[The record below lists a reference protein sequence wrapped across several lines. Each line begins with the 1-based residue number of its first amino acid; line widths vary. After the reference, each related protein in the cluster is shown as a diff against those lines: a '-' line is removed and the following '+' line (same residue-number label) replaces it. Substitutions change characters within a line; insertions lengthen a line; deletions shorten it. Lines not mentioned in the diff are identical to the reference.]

1 MLMNKEISQKEST
14 READQL
20 QKRKARFASGL
31 VRSAETVLAELEK
44 SQDLPRSMRYF
55 INIMREVFAKDRAHQ
70 LLLPS
75 RHQSANNKK
84 IIGTYCILV
93 PEELIYAAGA
103 IPVRLCGGNYE
114 ASLAG
119 DELAPRDTCPVVK
132 SSIGFTSLNLIS
144 LYQMCDVVIVP
155 TTCDAKRKMGE
166 ELSKFTEV
174 WMLEVPHIKDS
185 EGSRKQWLQ
194 QLYVLK
200 KNLEKFT
207 GKNFMRR
214 KIRRK
219 ALAASIKMIGSAQ
232 YQARR
237 LYEIRKSSTPV
248 ILGRE
253 AMLAMNAYSY
263 VTASEWTKEMAGL
276 NDEIEER
283 CRKDQFVCS
292 PHTPR
297 IMIAG
302 CPPIFPNWKIPSLIE
317 EMGAVIVTDESCMG
331 NRYLYDP
338 VGLTE
343 KSITDMMVSI
353 AARYLMPCVCP
364 SFAPNEDRLYRL
376 LQMAEEF
383 SIDGIIY
390 YVLKGCV
397 IYDFELVRVEKIMK
411 DKNISMLRIETDYT
425 PEDIEQLRTRIEAF
439 VEMLGTK
446 KRKIKGG

>member
-1 MLMNKEISQKEST
+1 MNREISQNKSPNET
-14 READQL
+14 DQL
-20 QKRKARFASGL
+20 QKRKGRFARGL
-31 VRSAETVLAELEK
+31 VRSAETVLVGLEEG
-44 SQDLPRSMRYF
+44 QDLPRSMRYF
-55 INIMREVFAKDRAHQ
+55 INIMREVFAKDRAYQ

-75 RHQSANNKK
+75 QHQSANSKK

-132 SSIGFTSLNLIS
+132 ASIGFTSLNLIS
-144 LYQMCDVVIVP
+144 LYQMCDAVIVP

-219 ALAASIKMIGSAQ
+219 ALAASIKMIGAAQ

-292 PHTPR
+292 PHAPR

-397 IYDFELVRVEKIMK
+397 IYDFELIRVEKIMK
-411 DKNISMLRIETDYT
+411 NKNISMLRIETDYT

-446 KRKIKGG
+446 KKKIKGG